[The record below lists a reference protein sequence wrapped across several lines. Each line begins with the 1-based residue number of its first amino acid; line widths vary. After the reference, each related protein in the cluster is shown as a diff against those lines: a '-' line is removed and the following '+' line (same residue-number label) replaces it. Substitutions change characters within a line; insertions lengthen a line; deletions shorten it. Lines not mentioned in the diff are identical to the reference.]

1 MKWIDLKTDTITAA
15 LKYPGSIS
23 LVFASHKKPGGG
35 YLNHER
41 GQEEWIAR
49 RTDLVEKLQPFKYLY
64 GNNKKPFYIVLKD
77 LKITGTKELR
87 DFLVA
92 PAPLAPK
99 KGMPSLYDDLYGEL
113 ENRIKKVCEI
123 VAKYPVFITGAWG
136 CGFFG
141 NKLEDV
147 ELLFK
152 KYVKNKKVIFAIK

>member
-1 MKWIDLKTDTITAA
+1 MEWVNIKTDTITAA

-23 LVFASHKKPGGG
+23 LIFASHKRPGGG

-49 RTDLVEKLQPFKYLY
+49 RTDLVERLQPFIHQY
-64 GNNKKPFYIVLKD
+64 GNNKKPFYILLKN
-77 LKITGTKELR
+77 LKIKSVNEKR
-87 DFLVA
+87 DFLCV

-99 KGMPSLYDDLYGEL
+99 KGMPSLYKDLPAEL
-113 ENRIKKVCEI
+113 EKRIKIICDI
-123 VAKYPVFITGAWG
+123 VKKYPVFITGAWG

-147 ELLFK
+147 EALFK
-152 KYVKNKKVIFAIK
+152 KHARNKKVIFAVK